1 MGERN
6 CERER
11 KKNIEGKI
19 EAIFQ
24 VG

>member
-11 KKNIEGKI
+11 KKNIEVKI